1 MTGTR
6 ERVSNIGDISEVNY
20 TLGLAEMPIAE
31 ISSLVLLPLFL
42 ALAASIVVWRWVSR
56 PWLFLVTSALALLG
70 VQSLAAPSAAGFF
83 LLSSA
88 LNIKSN
94 VEFGYTLIVAAI
106 LQVILGIPFLW
117 WLVRGLRKP

>member
-56 PWLFLVTSALALLG
+56 P
-70 VQSLAAPSAAGFF
+70 
-83 LLSSA
+83 
-88 LNIKSN
+88 
-94 VEFGYTLIVAAI
+94 
-106 LQVILGIPFLW
+106 
-117 WLVRGLRKP
+117 

>member
-1 MTGTR
+1 
-6 ERVSNIGDISEVNY
+6 
-20 TLGLAEMPIAE
+20 MPIAE

-56 PWLFLVTSALALLG
+56 PWRFLVTSALALLG